1 MAQRDGRSV
10 ESTHTEEVAVYERKE
25 PILASPGRSD
35 YERYIRTD
43 ELLALQPEPATWRH
57 RDELLFTVVHQTSEL
72 WLKLAA
78 EEITEALAEVQR
90 ERVYP
95 ALRMLRRSVICIQ
108 HTITALDMLEEMT
121 PWEYQQVRTALGH
134 GSGFD
139 SPGFNRLRIL
149 MPQLVTTVNQRIT
162 ATGLTLQDIYINQ
175 RDHEELIDLVEA
187 LVTIDERLM
196 DWRARHF
203 RVVERTIGLDV
214 EGTQGTP
221 VTVLRD
227 LRDMSFVPDM
237 WNVRSS
243 ITEYANEILA
253 D

>member
-1 MAQRDGRSV
+1 M
-10 ESTHTEEVAVYERKE
+10 HERKE
-25 PILASPGRSD
+25 PILQSPGRSD

-57 RDELLFTVVHQTSEL
+57 RDELLFTVVHQASEL

-90 ERVYP
+90 QRVYP
-95 ALRMLRRSVICIQ
+95 ALRLLRRSTICLQ

-149 MPQLVTTVNQRIT
+149 MPQLVAEINGRIE
-162 ATGLTLQDIYINQ
+162 ATGLALRDVYINQ
-175 RDHEELIDLVEA
+175 KDHEELIDLVEA

-196 DWRARHF
+196 DWRGRHF

-227 LRDMSFVPDM
+227 LRDTSFVPQM
-237 WNVRSS
+237 WSVRSR
-243 ITEYANEILA
+243 ITEYANEALA

>member
-1 MAQRDGRSV
+1 MYD
-10 ESTHTEEVAVYERKE
+10 RKK
-25 PILASPGRSD
+25 PILDAPGGSD
-35 YERYIRTD
+35 YERYIQTD
-43 ELLALQPEPATWRH
+43 ALLALQPEPGAWQH
-57 RDELLFTVVHQTSEL
+57 RDELLFTVVHQSSEL
-72 WLKLAA
+72 WLKLACSEVTTA
-78 EEITEALAEVQR
+78 IEELRRGRT
-90 ERVYP
+90 YP
-95 ALRMLRRSVICIQ
+95 ALRLLRRTTISIT

-149 MPQLVTTVNQRIT
+149 IPELAACFEQRL
-162 ATGLTLQDIYINQ
+162 AAEGLTLQALYVDQ
-175 RDHEELIDLVEA
+175 PEHEELVDLAEA

-227 LRDMSFVPDM
+227 LRDKSFLPEM
-237 WNVRSS
+237 WSVRSR
-243 ITEYANEILA
+243 ITEHANEVLGQPQ
-253 D
+253 

>member
-1 MAQRDGRSV
+1 M
-10 ESTHTEEVAVYERKE
+10 YERKG
-25 PILASPGRSD
+25 PILDSPGRSD

-43 ELLALQPEPATWRH
+43 ELLALQPESSTWRH

-78 EEITEALAEVQR
+78 EEITEAAAEVTR
-90 ERVYP
+90 DRVYP
-95 ALRMLRRSVICIQ
+95 ALRLLRRSVICIH
-108 HTITALDMLEEMT
+108 HTISALDMLEEMT

-149 MPQLVTTVNQRIT
+149 MPQLVTTVSQRIT

-175 RDHEELIDLVEA
+175 RDHEELIELVEA

-227 LRDMSFVPDM
+227 LRDTSFVPEM
-237 WNVRSS
+237 WSVRSR
-243 ITEYANEILA
+243 ITEHANEVLA

>member
-1 MAQRDGRSV
+1 M
-10 ESTHTEEVAVYERKE
+10 YERKE
-25 PILASPGRSD
+25 PILEAPGGSD

-43 ELLALQPEPATWRH
+43 ALLALQPEPETWAH
-57 RDELLFTVVHQTSEL
+57 RDELLFTVVHQASEL

-78 EEITEALAEVQR
+78 EEISTAMAEVEQD
-90 ERVYP
+90 RVYP
-95 ALRMLRRSVICIQ
+95 ALRLLRRSVICIQ

-149 MPQLVTTVNQRIT
+149 MPKLVTQVQQRIE
-162 ATGLTLQDIYINQ
+162 ATGRSLAEIYINQ
-175 RDHEELIDLVEA
+175 RDHEQLIDLLEA
-187 LVTIDERLM
+187 VLTIDERLM

-227 LRDMSFVPDM
+227 LRDTSFVPDI
-237 WNVRSS
+237 WSVRTQ
-243 ITEYANEILA
+243 ITEHATEILS

>member
-1 MAQRDGRSV
+1 MYD
-10 ESTHTEEVAVYERKE
+10 RKE
-25 PILASPGRSD
+25 PVLDAPGGSD
-35 YERYIRTD
+35 YERYLRTD
-43 ELLALQPEPATWRH
+43 ALLALQPGPEDWRH
-57 RDELLFTVVHQTSEL
+57 RDELLFTVVHQSSEL
-72 WLKLAA
+72 WLKLACSEVTVA
-78 EEITEALAEVQR
+78 IDEIRRGRT
-90 ERVYP
+90 YP
-95 ALRMLRRSVICIQ
+95 ALRLLRRAVIAIT

-139 SPGFNRLRIL
+139 SPGFTRLRIL
-149 MPQLVTTVNQRIT
+149 MPELVSCFEERLA
-162 ATGLTLQDIYINQ
+162 ATGLTLHAMYV
-175 RDHEELIDLVEA
+175 DHDRNEELVDLAEA

-214 EGTQGTP
+214 AGTQGTP

-227 LRDMSFVPDM
+227 LRDRTFMPDL
-237 WNVRSS
+237 WSVRSRLS
-243 ITEYANEILA
+243 EYATDTL